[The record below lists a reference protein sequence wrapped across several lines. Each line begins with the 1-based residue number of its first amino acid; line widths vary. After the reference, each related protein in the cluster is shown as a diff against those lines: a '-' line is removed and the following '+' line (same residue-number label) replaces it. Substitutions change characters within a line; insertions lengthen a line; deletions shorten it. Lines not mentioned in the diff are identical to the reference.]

1 MGLKPICYDSWER
14 REYLEFFR
22 KTSIYMTVRID
33 ITALYEAVKHR
44 GLRLYPALVYCAA
57 KTVNSHPE
65 FRYGRDSQGNIGIWD
80 RIDPYYTVPRKGAPG
95 HFSMKLTEFCPDFS
109 QFYHAFEKDYALA
122 ENCGRLLCDST
133 IPENICGI
141 SIVPDL
147 SFEGFSFSGDT
158 KEDFIPFAMFGQL
171 TSDGGRITLPV
182 GGEFSHAVNDGFHVS
197 LFFREL
203 EQNARELFR

>member
-80 RIDPYYTVPRKGAPG
+80 RIDPYYTVPRTHYP
-95 HFSMKLTEFCPDFS
+95 S
-109 QFYHAFEKDYALA
+109 
-122 ENCGRLLCDST
+122 
-133 IPENICGI
+133 
-141 SIVPDL
+141 
-147 SFEGFSFSGDT
+147 
-158 KEDFIPFAMFGQL
+158 
-171 TSDGGRITLPV
+171 GGRRILPC
-182 GGEFSHAVNDGFHVS
+182 G
-197 LFFREL
+197 
-203 EQNARELFR
+203 Q